1 MAAAN
6 KIEEELDKH
15 LNSPL
20 SLLSRLKKWILGEE
34 KPDSFTFWSV
44 IINSII
50 AFIFLL
56 WSILSLFVISSRD
69 LLYEQKKINVPDII
83 EKRGLELG
91 FQTDEFAKALENFH
105 LLAFICWCIVIVGI
119 VLQYRRNL
127 KFIYFI
133 GCGLLVYIIGMWFKL
148 GFSYWKSDTTGFD
161 KSLFFLIILS
171 SGFLYY
177 YLKQELDGGFKGMF
191 NSNSDQ
197 E

>member
-69 LLYEQKKINVPDII
+69 LLYEQKKINVPEII

-133 GCGLLVYIIGMWFKL
+133 GCGLLVYIIGMWFML